1 MWFSH
6 QSIGPSVEIPLPP
19 NLYNDENWMGIA
31 VCAIFPI
38 PPNSRGNLDPKIF
51 ILHLDSNEG
60 YVKPTIVF
68 HLVQDIFVESHRL
81 LVFYLPPM
89 MFPVKLNNWNRIC
102 AAFECVIPSV
112 DVKMC
117 GIHLLYKQDLE
128 AFVQTMIECLL
139 ASSKIY
145 HAVYFQVLVQ
155 QVNNWRK
162 AESSEHNPREE
173 EIINSYGYSHIL
185 QR

>member
-1 MWFSH
+1 
-6 QSIGPSVEIPLPP
+6 
-19 NLYNDENWMGIA
+19 
-31 VCAIFPI
+31 
-38 PPNSRGNLDPKIF
+38 
-51 ILHLDSNEG
+51 
-60 YVKPTIVF
+60 
-68 HLVQDIFVESHRL
+68 
-81 LVFYLPPM
+81 
-89 MFPVKLNNWNRIC
+89 
-102 AAFECVIPSV
+102 
-112 DVKMC
+112 MC